1 MPVGI
6 GIGIGRGD
14 PLRPAVTRTS
24 RFSGPEGFHPGAL
37 WLATAVPLLATV
49 LLMIRLFA

>member
-6 GIGIGRGD
+6 GIGRGQ
-14 PLRPAVTRTS
+14 PVRPGVTRAI

-37 WLATAVPLLATV
+37 WLAAAVPVLATLLLLA
-49 LLMIRLFA
+49 RLAS

>member
-6 GIGIGRGD
+6 GIGRGD
-14 PLRPAVTRTS
+14 ALRPAVTRTS

-37 WLATAVPLLATV
+37 WLATAVPVAATLL
-49 LLMIRLFA
+49 LLVRLAA

>member
-1 MPVGI
+1 MPV

-14 PLRPAVTRTS
+14 PLRPAVTRTA

-37 WLATAVPLLATV
+37 WLAAAAPLLAT
-49 LLMIRLFA
+49 LLLLVRLTA

>member
-6 GIGIGRGD
+6 GSGHRQK
-14 PLRPAVTRTS
+14 LRPGVTRAL

-37 WLATAVPLLATV
+37 WLAAAVPAAATLLLIV
-49 LLMIRLFA
+49 RLAS

>member
-6 GIGIGRGD
+6 GIGRAD
-14 PLRPAVTRTS
+14 PSRPAVTRTL

-37 WLATAVPLLATV
+37 WLATAVPVLAT
-49 LLMIRLFA
+49 LLLLVRLAA